1 MESPEKSRE
10 WTDRSMNLQPG
21 RVIGTGGSV
30 PDRRTG
36 DEIDPPS
43 AIAIFVAAIF
53 LLLAAY
59 TLVFAVTMP
68 QPLGRALGIAASNV
82 VPLAVISAAAY
93 AGLRNW
99 VLPGS
104 VLLQASCHLVLAPT
118 FALLWYGLIIL
129 IQSLMLL
136 AARGTF
142 ELITFSA
149 IALVWQLFQGLVL
162 YALVA
167 AITYALRGGRT
178 AAPVQ
183 LITPGEPMERYL
195 TRLGD
200 ELIPIEVEDI
210 VLIRGAQDYAEVVT
224 ATGKAHLVRM
234 SLGEFEQ
241 RLPRSQ
247 FLRVHRSIIVNLR
260 HMGRAEPVGS
270 GRLALHLAG
279 GQTVETSRSG
289 AQLIRQ
295 KVI

>member
-1 MESPEKSRE
+1 
-10 WTDRSMNLQPG
+10 MNLQH
-21 RVIGTGGSV
+21 RELTGTGRSNL
-30 PDRRTG
+30 DRQAEH
-36 DEIDPPS
+36 EIDPPS
-43 AIAIFVAAIF
+43 AIAIFVAAVF
-53 LLLAAY
+53 LLLAGY

-68 QPLGRALGIAASNV
+68 QTLVRALAIAASNV
-82 VPLAVISAAAY
+82 VPLAVISAATY
-93 AGLRNW
+93 AGLRRW

-104 VLLQASCHLVLAPT
+104 VMLQASCHLMLAPI
-118 FALLWYGLIIL
+118 FALVWYGLIIL
-129 IQSLMLL
+129 IQSSMLL
-136 AARGTF
+136 LERGAF

-149 IALVWQLFQGLVL
+149 VALVWQLFQGLGL

-167 AITYALRGGRT
+167 AITYALRGGRI

-183 LITPGEPMERYL
+183 LITPGEPMERYF

-241 RLPRSQ
+241 RLSRSQ

-260 HMGRAEPVGS
+260 HMGRAEPIGS